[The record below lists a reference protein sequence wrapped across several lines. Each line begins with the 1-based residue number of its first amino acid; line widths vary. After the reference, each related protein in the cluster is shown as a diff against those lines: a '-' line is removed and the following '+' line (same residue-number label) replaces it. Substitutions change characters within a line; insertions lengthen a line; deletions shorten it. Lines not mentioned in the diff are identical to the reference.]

1 MENKVPTF
9 TFCITS
15 KDNLRYLKH
24 AIKYIRKN
32 CYNKEHRVLV
42 FIDSD
47 KDKTEEWCISN
58 KIDYIKNPEEELYGI
73 GRAYN
78 LLVEKAQTDF
88 VIIYHA
94 DMIAAKNLDV
104 NLYKH
109 WKEGYI
115 ISATRVEPPLHPEDP
130 SKVVKDFGLWPEKNI
145 SEGFQEEAF
154 ISFIEKKLQEFEGKT
169 TRGVFAPWL
178 VRKKDFEAVGG
189 HDSIMKSHSEDRD
202 LFNRFYLKKYTLLQ
216 SWDAIVYH
224 LTCRGGQFEHATE
237 TEDLTRKSQDWN
249 KLAHN
254 QTREFIRKWGSPP
267 VYDAYQHPIVPPKY
281 DIGISVKNCTAQ
293 LLQLLEPWCD
303 TIYIDEGNTPVLLK
317 NYIEKEQP
325 NTAIDLN
332 ARVKPFEAERA
343 DEILVDINGNNFQ
356 QSDFQ
361 LLQQLPQIIKDNG
374 EVGEFEL
381 GNLQIKIIEMNE
393 YQDTLINIY

>member
-154 ISFIEKKLQEFEGKT
+154 TSFIEKKLQEFEGKT

-267 VYDAYQHPIVPPKY
+267 LYDAYQHPIVPPKY
-281 DIGISVKNCTAQ
+281 NTGLLITNCNSI
-293 LLQLLEPWCD
+293 LLNLLEPWTTTLYTD
-303 TIYIDEGNTPVLLK
+303 YPYEAYIKEERENTSFDLSERIKPYRNRKENEIIVDIDGNT
-317 NYIEKEQP
+317 
-325 NTAIDLN
+325 
-332 ARVKPFEAERA
+332 
-343 DEILVDINGNNFQ
+343 FQ

-361 LLQQLPQIIKDNG
+361 HLQQLPQIIKDNG
-374 EVGEFEL
+374 EVGEFTL

-393 YQDTLINIY
+393 YQDTLINIS